1 MEAAN
6 VSIADTEAFGA
17 GPFVYLDYLKLRV
30 KSLPLLREEYEVDT
44 VAVNGA
50 VVNLVRNEQGAANW
64 EDLDGVAGGE
74 VETRRDKPM
83 LPLAAVALG
92 GVAIE
97 DARVTLQD
105 RQAAAR
111 YEFSGIDVSTAELK
125 YGEPVDISLR
135 FHVSSDSPTLDAAVS
150 LAGIITYATDGEQF
164 AVAPLDVDAVIKSSK
179 HSRRA
184 NLRAA
189 VRPG

>member
-1 MEAAN
+1 MAISLDGPIAFTFYPWLGVEAAN

-17 GPFVYLDYLKLRV
+17 GPFVYLDYLKLRI

-64 EDLDGVAGGE
+64 EDLDAVAGGE
-74 VETRRDKPM
+74 AATRRDGPM
-83 LPLAAVALG
+83 LPLAAIALG

-97 DARVTLQD
+97 DARVTLED

-111 YEFSGIDVSTAELK
+111 YEFSGIDVSTAEL
-125 YGEPVDISLR
+125 EI
-135 FHVSSDSPTLDAAVS
+135 
-150 LAGIITYATDGEQF
+150 
-164 AVAPLDVDAVIKSSK
+164 
-179 HSRRA
+179 RRT
-184 NLRAA
+184 R
-189 VRPG
+189 